1 MKTKLL
7 GAICS
12 LFLSSVATGN
22 AAGVWADGY
31 VTYKHPNGKLVNREC
46 AMFVPAMG
54 IGEVKLKCGDF
65 STSTTEFSTRQVN
78 GQSIFSV
85 LFRDMNGAPA
95 GTVARYQGSYLR
107 GSNQAIYYGD
117 VFSSSDSQAKLE
129 GEGSWTYAGGFMFSK
144 KIGEEQV
151 DPEAKAEAAI
161 EAEAETGPV
170 RTVDYVDLNRYLG
183 KWYEIA
189 SFPQSFQKGCVGT
202 TAQYSQKA
210 NGRISVL
217 NECRIGSLDGS
228 IKTATGTARVVDR
241 ETNAKLKVTFFWPFS
256 GNYWILDLNPDYQ
269 WAVVGDPSREYLWIL
284 SRNPQLDPVIY
295 AELLERLRTE
305 QGYDVNRLVRTLQP
319 SSPGPQ

>member
-12 LFLSSVATGN
+12 LFVSSVALGN
-22 AAGVWADGY
+22 TPGVWADGY

-54 IGEVKLKCGDF
+54 IGEVKLKCGEF
-65 STSTTEFSTRQVN
+65 STSTSEFSTRQVN

-95 GTVARYQGSYLR
+95 GTVAKYQGSYLR

-117 VFSSSDSQAKLE
+117 VFSSSDSQAKLDSE
-129 GEGSWTYAGGFMFSK
+129 GGWTYAGGFMFSK
-144 KIGEEQV
+144 EIGGGHV
-151 DPEAKAEAAI
+151 KAEFKAETTAEV
-161 EAEAETGPV
+161 EAEAGPV
-170 RTVDYVDLNRYLG
+170 RVVDYVDLNRYLG

-202 TAQYSQKA
+202 TAQYSQKP

-217 NECRIGSLDGS
+217 NECRIGTLDGS

-256 GNYWILDLNPDYQ
+256 GNYWILDLDPDYQ

-284 SRNPQLDPVIY
+284 SRNPQLDPALYEDI
-295 AELLERLRTE
+295 LGRLRTE
-305 QGYDVNRLVRTLQP
+305 QAYDVSRLVRTLQP
-319 SSPGPQ
+319 STITP